1 MQRIDGFSL
10 YEKQM
15 NKMMGAGRKN
25 DLPKEPGKRIDD
37 PRDTFERT
45 EASRESV
52 MNGVELSE
60 GAKNL
65 LEELKNKYTNMDFF
79 VADYSTEEEAQQY
92 LRRGTKEFSV
102 LIDPETLE
110 QMAANEETKAKYT
123 QILDNAG
130 STFDELKEGLG
141 EDGKYVD
148 HIGITFEADGTVK
161 YFAHLTQMAE
171 KQREHIDEVR
181 EKAADDARAEEKRE
195 AEKERVSISEH
206 REDRRMHGPV
216 KVATVSAGSV
226 EELISAV
233 KSVDWDHIEVKE
245 PQARGT
251 RFDLSV

>member
-15 NKMMGAGRKN
+15 NRMMGAGMKN
-25 DLPKEPGKRIDD
+25 ELPKDAGKKIDD
-37 PRDTFERT
+37 PKDTFERT
-45 EASRESV
+45 DASRESV
-52 MNGVELSE
+52 MNGIELSE

-110 QMAANEETKAKYT
+110 QMAASEETKAKYT
-123 QILDNAG
+123 EILDNAR

-148 HIGITFEADGTVK
+148 HIGITFEADGSVK

-181 EKAADDARAEEKRE
+181 EKAADDARAKEKQD
-195 AEKERVSISEH
+195 AEKERGRVSEH
-206 REDRRMHGPV
+206 REDRHMHGPV
-216 KVATVSAGSV
+216 KTATVSGGSV

-233 KSVDWDHIEVKE
+233 RSVDWDSIEAKE
-245 PQARGT
+245 PQAKGT